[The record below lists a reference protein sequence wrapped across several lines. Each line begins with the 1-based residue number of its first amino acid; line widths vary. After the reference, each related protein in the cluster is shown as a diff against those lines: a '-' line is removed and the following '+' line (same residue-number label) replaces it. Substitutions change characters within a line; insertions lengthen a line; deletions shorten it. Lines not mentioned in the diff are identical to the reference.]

1 MDGGN
6 DTGRSMTN
14 RPIAIRIRAKKL
26 AVLIR
31 AARLAAGKEVKETA
45 QGIGVSSEKFEAF
58 ETGEDSPSLPELE
71 ALACFLNVPIEQ
83 FWSDQVNLPV
93 KPSDDQI
100 DVGQVIELRQHIIGT
115 MLRKARMEADKSSM
129 EIADRAGISEEQL
142 VAYELGEIPVPL
154 PELEA
159 LIAALEFPLQEF
171 RDTRSPVA
179 RWALQQRA
187 LIQFS
192 ELEPELQDFIS
203 KPVNR
208 PYLLL
213 AKRLSEM
220 SVEKL
225 RMVAEGLL
233 EITL

>member
-1 MDGGN
+1 
-6 DTGRSMTN
+6 MTN

-31 AARLAAGKEVKETA
+31 AARLAAGKEIEECA
-45 QGIGVSSEKFEAF
+45 QAIGVSIEKFKDF

-83 FWSDQVNLPV
+83 FWSDRVNLPLD
-93 KPSDDQI
+93 PSDDQI
-100 DVGQVIELRQHIIGT
+100 DVGQVIELRQHVIGAL
-115 MLRKARMEADKSSM
+115 LRKARTEADRSTM
-129 EIADRAGISEEQL
+129 EIADQAGITEEQL
-142 VAYELGEIPVPL
+142 VAYELGEIPIPL

-159 LIAALEFPLQEF
+159 LAAAIEFPLEEF

-179 RWALQQRA
+179 RRALQQRA
-187 LIQFS
+187 LRQFA

-213 AKRLSEM
+213 AQRLSEM

>member
-1 MDGGN
+1 
-6 DTGRSMTN
+6 MTI

-31 AARLAAGKEVKETA
+31 AARLAAGKEIMESA
-45 QGIGVSSEKFEAF
+45 QAIGVSSEKFEAF
-58 ETGEDSPSLPELE
+58 ETGEDSPSLPEFE
-71 ALACFLNVPIEQ
+71 ALACFLDVPLEQ

-93 KPSDDQI
+93 KSTDNEFN
-100 DVGQVIELRQHIIGT
+100 VGQVIELRQHIIGA
-115 MLRKARMEADKSSM
+115 MLRKARTEAGQSTR
-129 EIADRAGISEEQL
+129 EIADQAGISEEQL
-142 VAYELGEIPVPL
+142 VAYELGEIPVPF

-159 LIAALEFPLQEF
+159 LAAALGHSLQDF
-171 RDTRSPVA
+171 RDTHSPVA
-179 RWALQQRA
+179 RWAVQQRA
-187 LIQFS
+187 LHQFS

-208 PYLLL
+208 PYLQL
-213 AKRLSEM
+213 AQRLSEM